1 MPALPDF
8 GTEQSDSSKLPDF
21 GEALPDFGEP
31 SPAQAP
37 DLSQIKP
44 SPVSEIEAPATAEPL
59 SIMSRGGPS
68 VFDLAKGAM
77 SIAGK
82 VGGGLIRTA
91 TQLVN
96 PETWQPNEERIR
108 QNASFGESPQ
118 QTAQRLDQQDP
129 LKYEIQPGSPD
140 ENNELKRLLSR
151 WTGAEGLSQFAIAAN
166 PVGGITMLTAMVPD
180 LLGQVRDAVG
190 GKGTDDEKRD
200 RINDLMTLALL
211 HAGKKTGELTGQQ
224 LSEGNRIANQPP
236 LATGEVLSTPKGSA
250 VPPKV
255 PFELPNAA
263 RAPEPPVVPT
273 APPARTPMTQEEHA
287 SVYPVI
293 KSDALVDGREQ
304 LNPDRVPNVSSI
316 ESSIDNP
323 QILPG
328 IREVPMS
335 DFTLT
340 GKHYSVEGQK
350 KIDALAESIKDSGK
364 ISPLIVVRD
373 SEGAY
378 ILEGATRA
386 DALFKLGAKSFP
398 AKVVLDIGDIEKT
411 KAPVV
416 PTKAEAPPVAP
427 VVEAA
432 AKPEV
437 ATLGGAKSNN
447 KLGDP
452 MGTTYH
458 ATPEDWA
465 KWQELL
471 SKPLME
477 EGVWP
482 AREAL
487 KNAYGGMPPEA
498 PKVAAAPPA
507 PAADRWTKLYAAEH
521 ADLLDAQRRMEEARQ
536 YQDADAEKQAKQER
550 DDILQRLAEFDKL
563 SKRPGI
569 DYFSPPKDLES
580 MTIMLL
586 RDNPRLTLA
595 EAAAD
600 AQERI
605 AVQPEH
611 EVVPPS
617 EDFPRAK
624 SVVKESSTTEK
635 PFVDEI
641 RKVINNPNNTRPER
655 NFAPGV
661 SGDQNAYTHTTRFTS
676 GSQSYVAYLRP
687 EKHNT
692 GARSIFNHPAQLD
705 VYHATDTNMARP
717 LARIDL
723 SEISKATIEE
733 TSKPIPPPAAAPVAP
748 IEPSADL
755 LDIKRERGIW
765 RATWKDPS
773 PQSGVFFHEVK
784 SSKFPT
790 LESAK
795 TEFSRQIE
803 LAKQRRLTA
812 AAAEAAHAVAPR
824 QARTAPSGMTGMG
837 GAVPSEFGG
846 NESFVS
852 NMFAA
857 IDRDRAEMGKPP
869 MGDTRPH
876 TWDEA
881 NQKALAM
888 MNQNPNWI
896 PDLLDKMEKNPR
908 PLSQEENAAV
918 VWHRA
923 KLKAEYNNS
932 LQRIALAFDDNRT
945 EDLTAAKVD
954 AAVFEDKLA
963 RLDGIVGRNGTGSE
977 AGRRL
982 QALKMG
988 AGDDFTLVEMTLQKR
1003 AAVGG
1008 RRLTPEETS
1017 SIQKDVDRLNSLNA
1031 ALEKSLADSDAK
1043 ASAAEA
1049 ERAIAELKIK
1059 DIPTFDKRILVAA
1072 ERMVARLETVAKP
1085 HAAQLREMMSRMS
1098 AGVDPT
1104 LIYHAAFVGSAKIA
1118 RLGLDLAKFTDEMV
1132 SDFSEKIR
1140 PMIPEI
1146 WAESNKMLD
1155 ALKVPNAVKRIIKKT
1170 DLPGIKQ
1177 DAANAVKEK
1186 TSKGELSK
1194 ITWEVQKL
1202 ARALVSHGITDREEL
1217 ITAVHEALAK
1227 AVPGLTRR
1235 KTMDMISGYGDYR
1248 RLSKDVI
1255 SVQLRGMKGEMLEL
1269 AKLEDMASGQP
1280 PLKSGVE
1287 RGETTEVRRKLIQ
1300 LVNDAKNKFQVPIE
1314 NPETQLK
1321 SSLDTLKTA
1330 LKNRITDYQDR
1341 LERKDYAPRPR
1352 REVQMDTEATRL
1364 RADAERIKKRWR
1376 ESLLAD
1382 RMKNRTRWEKALDW
1396 GTKFRRFTALSS
1408 PAVIP
1413 KLFGAAGWRAVF
1425 TVAEDVSG
1433 GVLGRVPGLRGI
1445 SQRAPLE
1452 GAGGQLSATMRGF
1465 GAAFTQGL
1473 KDTAKVIKT
1482 GHSDIDVLYGKAS
1495 ESYTGE
1501 SEMASVLLGLPGRLH
1516 GAIKA
1521 PVKRGMF
1528 EKATQRLGEYYA
1540 RQALDV
1546 TSDPVKYKIAIEA
1559 YKAGNRSIFLQDN
1572 RVASGFN
1579 AALQALEKKGETGH
1593 PSPGG
1598 KVLATTARF
1607 MFPVTKV
1614 PTNIAAETL
1623 QYTTGSVTGSVRAI
1637 NAIRKG
1643 LDNLTPDQADLIMR
1657 ELKKGYVGLALLYL
1671 GYMGYKSV
1679 GGVYEQGKKRQPGDV
1694 KPDAVRIFGEDI
1706 PGNLLHHPSINTIQL
1721 GATIHRTAEDKLRR
1735 KDPDAQ
1741 GITAGVMAAS
1751 WGLAEEVPFIQGP
1764 SRLFQGLKS
1773 PYTRQQT
1780 VGNEVGSIA
1789 IPQAVTW
1796 LAQVLDERRETPP
1809 TNFYQRVTGPPARLK
1824 PANVLE
1830 SLKTR
1835 IPGLRQQVPL
1845 NPKGAPT
1852 AAPAAAVPP
1861 WDQFRK

>member
-507 PAADRWTKLYAAEH
+507 P
-521 ADLLDAQRRMEEARQ
+521 
-536 YQDADAEKQAKQER
+536 
-550 DDILQRLAEFDKL
+550 
-563 SKRPGI
+563 
-569 DYFSPPKDLES
+569 
-580 MTIMLL
+580 
-586 RDNPRLTLA
+586 
-595 EAAAD
+595 
-600 AQERI
+600 
-605 AVQPEH
+605 
-611 EVVPPS
+611 
-617 EDFPRAK
+617 
-624 SVVKESSTTEK
+624 
-635 PFVDEI
+635 
-641 RKVINNPNNTRPER
+641 
-655 NFAPGV
+655 
-661 SGDQNAYTHTTRFTS
+661 
-676 GSQSYVAYLRP
+676 
-687 EKHNT
+687 
-692 GARSIFNHPAQLD
+692 
-705 VYHATDTNMARP
+705 
-717 LARIDL
+717 
-723 SEISKATIEE
+723 
-733 TSKPIPPPAAAPVAP
+733 
-748 IEPSADL
+748 
-755 LDIKRERGIW
+755 
-765 RATWKDPS
+765 
-773 PQSGVFFHEVK
+773 
-784 SSKFPT
+784 
-790 LESAK
+790 
-795 TEFSRQIE
+795 
-803 LAKQRRLTA
+803 
-812 AAAEAAHAVAPR
+812 AEAAHAVAPR

-1780 VGNEVGSIA
+1780 VGNEVGSVA
-1789 IPQAVTW
+1789 IPQAVAW
-1796 LAQVLDERRETPP
+1796 LAQVLDQRRETPP
-1809 TNFYQRVTGPPARLK
+1809 ANLYQRVTGPPARLK